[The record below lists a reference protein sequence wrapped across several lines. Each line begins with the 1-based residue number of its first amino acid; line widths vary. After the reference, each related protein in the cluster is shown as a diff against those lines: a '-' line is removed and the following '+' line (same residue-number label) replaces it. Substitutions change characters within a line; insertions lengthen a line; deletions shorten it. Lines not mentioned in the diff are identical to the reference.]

1 MGNNTET
8 LYCLVVLEE
17 KVFLDK
23 LNWSIQESA
32 RQARCSTGRPA
43 SRVTLEEALKQ
54 VSMLQAAKDAAQAI
68 GK

>member
-54 VSMLQAAKDAAQAI
+54 VVMLQAAIETAQAI
-68 GK
+68 DR